1 MRKSPPPARAD
12 RVGRQRG
19 GREVRTRVGRQQP
32 DDHLG
37 GDATAG
43 AAQVQVVR
51 DELGLLQDVVPA
63 QPCSVTVS
71 SSRGLVVIKTS
82 RARRIFPAQAVWLGL
97 AFRSRLCS
105 PSPCPSLEFKETSMA
120 DNAARLESSFLER
133 RFRFGEHGT
142 TLARDTM
149 AGATTFV
156 VMSYIIFVNP
166 QILSFAGIEGL
177 QEIGLPFNQVLA
189 VTCLVAGV
197 MTILMGLYT
206 NKAYAIAPGLG
217 LNAVVAFS
225 LVAGEGLSFPAAM
238 GLVVVEGI
246 AVTILVL
253 TGTREK
259 IMDAIPLDLKKAIA
273 IGIGLF
279 IAFIG
284 LVNSGIVVRGTGT
297 IVDLAPLTTWPVL
310 VTFFGL
316 VVTIALRARGV
327 RGDLLIGIVATTI
340 LATIINE
347 TSEGGA
353 GFVSGA
359 SWPGDVYETPD
370 LTLLGNFN
378 FDAFTELAFIS
389 AIVWAFSLFLADFFD
404 TMGTLVGVGR
414 QAGYLDENGRMREIR
429 KPLLVD
435 SLAAVAGGAASS
447 SSATTYIESAS
458 GVGVGGRTG
467 WVAVVAGALF
477 FPFMFFAPIIGMVPP
492 QATAPA
498 LIIVGFLM
506 MSALTEMEDEAE
518 AQREGRQPRRLA
530 GIDFT
535 DLGTGLA
542 AALTIMIMPFTFSIT
557 DGIGIGFLAF
567 AVIRTAQGRARD
579 LHPFMWIAS
588 VAFLLYFL
596 VPFLQETFSW
606 I

>member
-1 MRKSPPPARAD
+1 M
-12 RVGRQRG
+12 
-19 GREVRTRVGRQQP
+19 
-32 DDHLG
+32 
-37 GDATAG
+37 
-43 AAQVQVVR
+43 
-51 DELGLLQDVVPA
+51 DE
-63 QPCSVTVS
+63 T
-71 SSRGLVVIKTS
+71 
-82 RARRIFPAQAVWLGL
+82 ARRGPRAG
-97 AFRSRLCS
+97 
-105 PSPCPSLEFKETSMA
+105 E
-120 DNAARLESSFLER
+120 SFLER
-133 RFRFGEHGT
+133 RFRFSANGT
-142 TLARDTM
+142 TLARDTI
-149 AGATTFV
+149 GGVTTFV

-177 QEIGLPFNQVLA
+177 SELGLPFNQVLA

-206 NKAYAIAPGLG
+206 NRAYAIAPGLG
-217 LNAVVAFS
+217 LNAVVAFG

-253 TGTREK
+253 TGMREK

-284 LVNSGIVVRGTGT
+284 MINSGIVVQGTPV
-297 IVDLAPLTTWPVL
+297 VDLGRLSTWPIFC
-310 VTFFGL
+310 TFFGL
-316 VVTIALRARGV
+316 MLTIALRARGV
-327 RGDLLIGIVATTI
+327 RGDLLIGIIATTI
-340 LATIINE
+340 LATLINE
-347 TSEGGA
+347 ASDNDA
-353 GFVSGA
+353 GFTAGA
-359 SWPGDVYETPD
+359 SWPGDVYERPD
-370 LTLLGNFN
+370 LALLGEFN

-404 TMGTLVGVGR
+404 TMGTLVGVGKP
-414 QAGYLDENGRMREIR
+414 AGYLDEEGRLPEIR

-458 GVGVGGRTG
+458 GVSVGGRTG

-506 MSALTEMEDEAE
+506 MTALTEAEEDAE
-518 AQREGRQPRRLA
+518 GKQDGRKLA

-535 DLGTGLA
+535 DVGIGIA
-542 AALTIMIMPFTFSIT
+542 AALTIMFMPFTFSIT
-557 DGIGIGFLAF
+557 DGIGMGFLAF
-567 AVIRTAQGRARD
+567 VTARAAQGRAREV
-579 LHPFMWIAS
+579 HPFMWLAS
-588 VAFLLYFL
+588 AAFLLYFL
-596 VPFLQETFSW
+596 VPFLQDTFDW

>member
-1 MRKSPPPARAD
+1 MS
-12 RVGRQRG
+12 
-19 GREVRTRVGRQQP
+19 E
-32 DDHLG
+32 
-37 GDATAG
+37 TAAG
-43 AAQVQVVR
+43 
-51 DELGLLQDVVPA
+51 
-63 QPCSVTVS
+63 
-71 SSRGLVVIKTS
+71 
-82 RARRIFPAQAVWLGL
+82 
-97 AFRSRLCS
+97 S
-105 PSPCPSLEFKETSMA
+105 PSL
-120 DNAARLESSFLER
+120 LER
-133 RFRFGEHGT
+133 RFKFAANGT

-149 AGATTFV
+149 AGVTTFI

-177 QEIGLPFNQVLA
+177 SEIGLPFNQVLA

-197 MTILMGLYT
+197 MTMLMGLYT
-206 NKAYAIAPGLG
+206 NMAYAIAPGLG
-217 LNAVVAFS
+217 LNAVVAFG

-238 GLVVVEGI
+238 GLIVVEGI
-246 AVTILVL
+246 VVTLLVL

-284 LVNSGIVVRGTGT
+284 LVNSGIVVRGTPV
-297 IVDLAPLTTWPVL
+297 VDLAPLTTWPIF

-316 VVTIALRARGV
+316 FLTIVLRARGV
-327 RGDLLIGIVATTI
+327 RGDLLIGIVVTTI

-347 TSEGGA
+347 SVDGA
-353 GFVSGA
+353 GFTAGA
-359 SWPGDVYETPD
+359 SWPSEVYETPD
-370 LTLLGNFN
+370 LELLGNFN

-404 TMGTLVGVGR
+404 TMGTLVGVGKP
-414 QAGYLDENGRMREIR
+414 AGYLDKDGRMPNIR

-467 WVAVVAGALF
+467 WVSVVCGALF

-506 MSALTEMEDEAE
+506 MSALTEPEEPAE
-518 AQREGRQPRRLA
+518 EGYAGRKLA

-535 DLGTGLA
+535 DLGIGLA

-557 DGIGIGFLAF
+557 DGIGMGFLAYVTVR
-567 AVIRTAQGRARD
+567 AAQGRFKD
-579 LHPFMWIAS
+579 IHPFMWIAS

-596 VPFLQETFSW
+596 VPFLQDTFDW

>member
-1 MRKSPPPARAD
+1 MS
-12 RVGRQRG
+12 
-19 GREVRTRVGRQQP
+19 
-32 DDHLG
+32 
-37 GDATAG
+37 
-43 AAQVQVVR
+43 
-51 DELGLLQDVVPA
+51 
-63 QPCSVTVS
+63 
-71 SSRGLVVIKTS
+71 
-82 RARRIFPAQAVWLGL
+82 
-97 AFRSRLCS
+97 
-105 PSPCPSLEFKETSMA
+105 ET
-120 DNAARLESSFLER
+120 AARLESGLLER
-133 RFRFGEHGT
+133 RFKFAANGT
-142 TLARDTM
+142 TLARDTV
-149 AGATTFV
+149 AGVTTFI

-206 NKAYAIAPGLG
+206 NMAYAIAPGLG
-217 LNAVVAFS
+217 LNAVIAFS

-253 TGTREK
+253 TGMREK

-284 LVNSGIVVRGTGT
+284 LVNSGLVVRGAGT

-310 VTFFGL
+310 VTLFGL
-316 VVTIALRARGV
+316 VLTIALRARGV
-327 RGDLLIGIVATTI
+327 RGDLLIGIIATTI

-347 TSEGGA
+347 SSGNDA
-353 GFVSGA
+353 GFVAGA
-359 SWPGDVYETPD
+359 SWPGDVYESPD
-370 LTLLGNFN
+370 LALLGNFN

-404 TMGTLVGVGR
+404 TMGTLVGVGKP
-414 QAGYLDENGRMREIR
+414 AGYLDKDGRMRDIR

-435 SLAAVAGGAASS
+435 SLAAVAGGAAST

-458 GVGVGGRTG
+458 GVSVGGRTG
-467 WVAVVAGALF
+467 WVSVVCGALF

-506 MSALTEMEDEAE
+506 MSALTESEELAE
-518 AQREGRQPRRLA
+518 EGYGGRKIA

-535 DLGTGLA
+535 DLGIGLA

-557 DGIGIGFLAF
+557 DGIGMGFLAY
-567 AVIRTAQGRARD
+567 VIVRAAQNRSKEI
-579 LHPFMWIAS
+579 HPFMWLAS
-588 VAFLLYFL
+588 AAFFLYFL
-596 VPFLQETFSW
+596 VPFLQDTFDW

>member
-1 MRKSPPPARAD
+1 M
-12 RVGRQRG
+12 
-19 GREVRTRVGRQQP
+19 
-32 DDHLG
+32 
-37 GDATAG
+37 
-43 AAQVQVVR
+43 
-51 DELGLLQDVVPA
+51 DE
-63 QPCSVTVS
+63 T
-71 SSRGLVVIKTS
+71 
-82 RARRIFPAQAVWLGL
+82 ARRGPQAG
-97 AFRSRLCS
+97 
-105 PSPCPSLEFKETSMA
+105 E
-120 DNAARLESSFLER
+120 SFLDR
-133 RFRFGEHGT
+133 RFRFSANGT

-149 AGATTFV
+149 AGVTTFI

-177 QEIGLPFNQVLA
+177 SEIGLPFNQVLA
-189 VTCLVAGV
+189 VTCLVAGG

-206 NKAYAIAPGLG
+206 NRAFAIAPGLG
-217 LNAVVAFS
+217 LNAVVAFG

-238 GLVVVEGI
+238 GLIVVEGI

-253 TGTREK
+253 SGMRER

-284 LVNSGIVVRGTGT
+284 LVNSGIVVQGTPV
-297 IVDLAPLTTWPVL
+297 VDLARLTTWPAF
-310 VTFFGL
+310 VTFVGL
-316 VVTIALRARGV
+316 MLTIALRARGV
-327 RGDLLIGIVATTI
+327 RGDLLIGIIATTI

-347 TSEGGA
+347 ASDGDA
-353 GFVSGA
+353 GFTSGA
-359 SWPGDVYETPD
+359 SWPSDVYETPD
-370 LTLLGNFN
+370 LALLGEFN

-404 TMGTLVGVGR
+404 TMGTLVGVGKP
-414 QAGYLDENGRMREIR
+414 AGYLDEEGRLPEIR

-467 WVAVVAGALF
+467 WVAVVCGALF

-506 MSALTEMEDEAE
+506 MTALTEAEEDAE
-518 AQREGRQPRRLA
+518 GGQERAQARGDRLHRRRDRHRGGADDHDHALYVLDHGRHRARVPRLRDRPDRPGACEGRAPVHVARLGRLPPLLPRPLPPGHVRL
-530 GIDFT
+530 
-535 DLGTGLA
+535 DL
-542 AALTIMIMPFTFSIT
+542 I
-557 DGIGIGFLAF
+557 
-567 AVIRTAQGRARD
+567 
-579 LHPFMWIAS
+579 
-588 VAFLLYFL
+588 
-596 VPFLQETFSW
+596 
-606 I
+606 

>member
-1 MRKSPPPARAD
+1 
-12 RVGRQRG
+12 VGRQRG

-63 QPCSVTVS
+63 QPCSVIVS

-447 SSATTYIESAS
+447 SSATTYIESAA

>member
-1 MRKSPPPARAD
+1 MSETAARAE
-12 RVGRQRG
+12 G
-19 GREVRTRVGRQQP
+19 GV
-32 DDHLG
+32 
-37 GDATAG
+37 
-43 AAQVQVVR
+43 
-51 DELGLLQDVVPA
+51 
-63 QPCSVTVS
+63 
-71 SSRGLVVIKTS
+71 
-82 RARRIFPAQAVWLGL
+82 
-97 AFRSRLCS
+97 
-105 PSPCPSLEFKETSMA
+105 
-120 DNAARLESSFLER
+120 LER
-133 RFRFGEHGT
+133 RFKFAQNGT
-142 TLARDTM
+142 TLARDSM
-149 AGATTFV
+149 AGVTTFI

-177 QEIGLPFNQVLA
+177 SEIGLPFNQVLA

-197 MTILMGLYT
+197 MTIVMGLYT
-206 NKAYAIAPGLG
+206 NMAYAIAPGLG

-225 LVAGEGLSFPAAM
+225 LVAGEGLSFAAAM

-284 LVNSGIVVRGTGT
+284 LVNSGVVVQGVPV
-297 IVDLAPLTTWPVL
+297 VDIGRWTTWPIF

-316 VVTIALRARGV
+316 ALTIALRARRV
-327 RGDLLIGIVATTI
+327 PGDLLIGIVATTV

-347 TSEGGA
+347 ASGNDA
-353 GFVSGA
+353 GFTNGA

-370 LTLLGNFN
+370 LSLLGNFN
-378 FDAFTELAFIS
+378 FDAFTELAVIS

-404 TMGTLVGVGR
+404 TMGTLVGVGK
-414 QAGYLDENGRMREIR
+414 QAGYLDEKGRIEDVRR
-429 KPLLVD
+429 PLLVD
-435 SLAAVAGGAASS
+435 SLAAVAGGAAST

-498 LIIVGFLM
+498 LILVGFMM
-506 MSALTEMEDEAE
+506 MSVLTEAEEDAE
-518 AQREGRQPRRLA
+518 GVQDGRKLA

-535 DLGTGLA
+535 DLAVGLA
-542 AALTIMIMPFTFSIT
+542 AALTIMFMPFTFSIT
-557 DGIGIGFLAF
+557 EGIGMGFLAF
-567 AVIRTAQGRARD
+567 VVARAAQGRVRD
-579 LHPFMWIAS
+579 VHPFMWIAS
-588 VAFLLYFL
+588 AAFLLYFL
-596 VPFLQETFSW
+596 VPFLQDTFDW